1 MSNTTERVGYF
12 TLSIVFFAGPG
23 TERVGYFTLSIVFF
37 AGPGTEREAKRRRWI
52 RSDGEAD
59 GVLRFRRDVLR
70 SGSSRFK
77 FRILR
82 TIDGRLRLV
91 PIRLESS
98 LKFRARVVSMT
109 SLVMHSLL
117 LGSTFYHGFPR
128 GAGPKRLKPLYRSYK
143 TIRCP
148 LPPHSRL

>member
-1 MSNTTERVGYF
+1 MSNTTEHVGYF
-12 TLSIVFFAGPG
+12 TSPVVSFAGPG
-23 TERVGYFTLSIVFF
+23 I
-37 AGPGTEREAKRRRWI
+37 EREAKRRRWI

-59 GVLRFRRDVLR
+59 GVLRRDVLR

-91 PIRLESS
+91 SIRLESS
-98 LKFRARVVSMT
+98 LKFRPSGLRARVVSMT

-128 GAGPKRLKPLYRSYK
+128 GAGPKGLKPLYRSYK
-143 TIRCP
+143 TIRSP

>member
-12 TLSIVFFAGPG
+12 TLPIVFFAGAG
-23 TERVGYFTLSIVFF
+23 TEH
-37 AGPGTEREAKRRRWI
+37 EAKRRRWI

-59 GVLRFRRDVLR
+59 GVLRRDVLR
-70 SGSSRFK
+70 SSSSRFK

-82 TIDGRLRLV
+82 TINGRLRLV
-91 PIRLESS
+91 SIRLESS

-117 LGSTFYHGFPR
+117 LGSAFYYGFPR
-128 GAGPKRLKPLYRSYK
+128 GAGPNRLKLLYRSYK
-143 TIRCP
+143 IIRCP